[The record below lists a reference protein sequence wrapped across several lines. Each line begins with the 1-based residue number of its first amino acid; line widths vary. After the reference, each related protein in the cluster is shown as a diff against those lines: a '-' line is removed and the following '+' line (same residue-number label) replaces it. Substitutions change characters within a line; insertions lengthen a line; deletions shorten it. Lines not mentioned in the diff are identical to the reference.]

1 MATKSIIL
9 QLLWAW
15 LPTNSFHVIN
25 KSVARFHIG
34 IPNVNSHSLPF
45 QIETCPPHL
54 FPVGDLNAWRVNDH
68 LGSLGA
74 ECIIGRE
81 DHVDGEFISMLSRCG
96 NGSLRREMSVYSMWT
111 DATRTYHLLEGHQR
125 RLTITQLRM
134 ETWSQEDLNGRAEIA
149 WLRLVASGLKS
160 SLRQLETSFF
170 ERVAELDPRAL
181 CTSFTSIRTY
191 AEWKYRPNLAE
202 YESPG
207 GISFDTSRSPALNEW
222 VGCNL
227 GRDFVGKPAILH
239 LRPRLGSRPGFH
251 PETAGATRSPRAGAL
266 VRCSVSEV
274 GLLT

>member
-1 MATKSIIL
+1 MSTPTAFRFRSKHV
-9 QLLWAW
+9 LL
-15 LPTNSFHVIN
+15 TYS
-25 KSVARFHIG
+25 
-34 IPNVNSHSLPF
+34 
-45 QIETCPPHL
+45 QC
-54 FPVGDLNAWRVNDH
+54 GDLNAWRVNDH

-81 DHVDGEFISMLSRCG
+81 DHVDGGIHLHAFAMWERQFETRNVRLFDVDGCHPNISPIRRTPEAAYDYAIKDGDVVAGGLERPSRDSLASA
-96 NGSLRREMSVYSMWT
+96 GSKW
-111 DATRTYHLLEGHQR
+111 
-125 RLTITQLRM
+125 
-134 ETWSQEDLNGRAEIA
+134 AEIIA
-149 WLRLVASGLKS
+149 ATTRD
-160 SLRQLETSFF
+160 QFF